1 MTVTV
6 SYEPFDKLI
15 ESLRNDGLFQEAYQ
29 LNDMLHETAW
39 TSGSELMGELGLLV
53 KKISKENKRRLS
65 DESKQCVREAMDMV
79 KRVWP
84 GLWW

>member
-1 MTVTV
+1 MTVTI

-15 ESLRNDGLFQEAYQ
+15 ESLRNDGLFEEAYQ
-29 LNDMLHETAW
+29 LNDMLHNTAW

-53 KKISKENKRRLS
+53 KKISEENKRRLS
-65 DESKQCVREAMDMV
+65 DESRRRIGESLDMV

-84 GLWW
+84 GLW